1 MQDIINN
8 EDLHLISTE
17 EDVNKVVKFIESV
30 FVIDKDSK
38 KYNDNF
44 TKLSEFLTKNSVVIG
59 ELEAEKLLDNSEK
72 LRKSFYGMYLAQ
84 TLNYLSKF
92 SNLTVLTDLYCI
104 RNDYE
109 IQSDSDAL
117 YEEKGK
123 DLDLIKVYINE
134 IIQYKLLNREEEIEL
149 VNSGEDGRM
158 KLVEHNLRLGVSI
171 AKKYRGQGVSFG
183 DLIQA
188 ANEGIMTAARK
199 FDVNKGYKFSTY
211 ATWWARQGVKREI
224 ANTSRNIRIPAEVH
238 DNIAKIKRVIEQYL
252 KENNGKMPTDEEI
265 CNLSNI
271 SLENLLIAKKHMNST
286 LSLSNP
292 IKNNESNDAVLSDF
306 IEDDSLQLE
315 SEIDNYFYEGFKK
328 IFDDSALKEREK
340 EIIKLRYGFYGTVYN
355 YEQIGKIIK
364 LSKERIRQI
373 EKQAIRKLRFD
384 QNIKVYAG
392 SEMGFR
398 FRRI

>member
-44 TKLSEFLTKNSVVIG
+44 TKLSEFLTKNSIVIG

-72 LRKSFYGMYLAQ
+72 LRKSFYGMYLVQ

-134 IIQYKLLNREEEIEL
+134 IIQYKLLTREEEIEL

-292 IKNNESNDAVLSDF
+292 LKNDESNDAVLGDF
-306 IEDDSLQLE
+306 IEDDSLQLD
-315 SEIDNYFYEGFKK
+315 SELDAYFYEGFKK
-328 IFDDSALKEREK
+328 LFDNSILNDREK
-340 EIIKLRYGFYGTVYN
+340 EIIKLRYGFYGSVYN
-355 YEQIGKIIK
+355 YEEIGKIIK
-364 LSKERIRQI
+364 VSKERIRQI
-373 EKQAIRKLRFD
+373 EKHAIRKLRFD
-384 QNIKVYAG
+384 KNIKEYAG
-392 SEMGFR
+392 SEMRFGFR
-398 FRRI
+398 KI